1 MNILPKARTKNIVTQ
16 HLNDEVMIYDLEIHK
31 AYNLNPTSSIIFNA
45 CDGRM
50 RVDDLKKRHNY
61 SDDLIYLALDEL
73 KKHNLLAADAV
84 YDSPFAG
91 MSRREVIRKA
101 ALSAAALPVI
111 AALVA
116 PTAAQSL
123 STCTPSGS
131 SYTVP
136 FTGNDI
142 LDCNVRNPSQCCPG
156 SNVFYSYGDT
166 EEGLATC
173 GCS

>member
-1 MNILPKARTKNIVTQ
+1 MINTLPKARTENIVTRD
-16 HLNDEVMIYDLEIHK
+16 LNDEVMIYDFEIHK
-31 AYNLNPTSSIIFNA
+31 AYNLNSTSSIIFNA

-50 RVDDLKKRHNY
+50 RVDDLRKQYNY

-136 FTGNDI
+136 FTGNAA
-142 LDCNVRNPSQCCPG
+142 LDCTVRNPSQCCPG
-156 SNVFYSYGDT
+156 SAVIYSYGDP
-166 EEGLATC
+166 EDGSTC